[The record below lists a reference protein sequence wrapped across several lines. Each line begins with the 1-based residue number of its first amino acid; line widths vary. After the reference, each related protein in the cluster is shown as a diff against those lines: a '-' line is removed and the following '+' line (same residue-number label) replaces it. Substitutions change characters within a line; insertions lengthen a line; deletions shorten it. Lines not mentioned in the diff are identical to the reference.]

1 MKQITA
7 STSQIIEAW
16 TELWLWYYVKCFAQ
30 ICILFLHDH
39 AVSLISASLLN
50 TKEDVGKINFFQRQW
65 IPGLKVFKEFIFSKE
80 QGLDADPHIHAF
92 IRTREKML
100 FNKLRLFLR
109 RFKVEGKCILRD
121 LKPCKSA
128 KSYMRYITKE
138 DYNAV
143 VFKLGRRG
151 RGSL

>member
-1 MKQITA
+1 M
-7 STSQIIEAW
+7 
-16 TELWLWYYVKCFAQ
+16 
-30 ICILFLHDH
+30 
-39 AVSLISASLLN
+39 
-50 TKEDVGKINFFQRQW
+50 
-65 IPGLKVFKEFIFSKE
+65 FKEFKFSKE
-80 QGLDADPHIHAF
+80 QGLDVDPHIHAF
-92 IRTREKML
+92 IRTHEKML
-100 FNKLRLFLR
+100 FNKLRLFFR

-151 RGSL
+151 GLILILLTNNLPVAGVHSVLPYTWAFQVKLV